1 MPFYSVKLLAH
12 LSELYRGIKLASLF
26 KPVVYVLRGMRVRVD
41 IFCLQIVHVIHHSKD
56 DIELRHLV

>member
-1 MPFYSVKLLAH
+1 MKFVIIAPLALKSTFYDL
-12 LSELYRGIKLASLF
+12 
-26 KPVVYVLRGMRVRVD
+26 VYVLRGMRVRVD

>member
-1 MPFYSVKLLAH
+1 MAPYGVIFYENGAINAIL
-12 LSELYRGIKLASLF
+12 
-26 KPVVYVLRGMRVRVD
+26 VYVLRGMRVRVD